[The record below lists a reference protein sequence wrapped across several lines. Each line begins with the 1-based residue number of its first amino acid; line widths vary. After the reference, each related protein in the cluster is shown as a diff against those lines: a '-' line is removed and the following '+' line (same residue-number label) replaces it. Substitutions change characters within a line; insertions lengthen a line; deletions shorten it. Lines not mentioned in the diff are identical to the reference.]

1 MPNTRQTVRGKIPS
15 KRAVLAIGGAAA
27 VAIGAIQT
35 TDTLAAEND
44 TVNANTSQIASQ
56 NFFPVLA
63 PINPDYS
70 NTGWCGGNPTLKWA
84 AAAGT
89 PADQKWVMEE
99 WGDGGTNLMW
109 TSNLLTSTSR
119 QTGMEGGGGGT
130 HEYRIFGV
138 NATTNERST
147 GYVSIYTW
155 RNNGSCGRPEGTA
168 KEGPVN
174 ITSWQQ
180 TTSYTPF
187 DAEEVINPPSL
198 NRSKFNAP
206 SDTATAKSTAP
217 SSESA
222 DPTASEPS
230 TSVTTPS
237 TSETTESSAPNAPV
251 KITAAAA
258 AAGTASGFIVYHDGV
273 EKCSGEKAETDIVSF
288 GNNHVTLTTADGAVK
303 NVDVNT
309 CEVS

>member
-1 MPNTRQTVRGKIPS
+1 MPDTLQTIRGKTPS
-15 KRAVLAIGGAAA
+15 TRVLLAIGGAAA
-27 VAIGAIQT
+27 VAVGAFST

-63 PINPDYS
+63 PTNPSYS

-84 AAAGT
+84 ASPNT
-89 PADQKWVMEE
+89 PADQRWIMEE
-99 WGDGGTNLMW
+99 WSENGGSLMW
-109 TSNLLTSTSR
+109 TSAELTSTSR
-119 QTGMEGGGGGT
+119 QTGMESGGGGT
-130 HEYRIFGV
+130 HVYRIYGL
-138 NATTNERST
+138 NNTTKERST
-147 GYVSIYTW
+147 GYVSIYVW

-168 KEGPVN
+168 TEGRTAV
-174 ITSWQQ
+174 TTWQE
-180 TTSYTPF
+180 TTSHTPF

-206 SDTATAKSTAP
+206 TDTQTPKSTAP

-222 DPTASEPS
+222 SVEPSAPSEPS
-230 TSVTTPS
+230 P
-237 TSETTESSAPNAPV
+237 TESSAPKAPV
-251 KITAAAA
+251 KITAASA
-258 AAGTASGFIVYHDGV
+258 AAGAASGFIIYHDGV
-273 EKCSGEKAETDIVSF
+273 EKCSGPKAETDIVNF